1 MVEAVLAMPT
11 TSGGADGGGSSGGKN
26 STSSSSSSSSGKG
39 GGGSPP
45 PGVAAGAAGAT
56 AGPGALADRPV
67 AEKGS
72 NLALGQRQLL
82 CLARAILRRTTVSSP
97 FPAPIWAPI

>member
-1 MVEAVLAMPT
+1 MEEAVLAMPT
-11 TSGGADGGGSSGGKN
+11 TSGGADGGGSSSGKN
-26 STSSSSSSSSGKG
+26 STSSSSGSGKG
-39 GGGSPP
+39 GGGSSP

-72 NLALGQRQLL
+72 NLSLGQRQLL

-97 FPAPIWAPI
+97 FLAPI